1 MIVVVTKN
9 NGELDGTVF
18 PEAGIYFAMYEDDDY
33 GVVYVSELSGFEI
46 EDLVVKKIDREF
58 LPDGIGGGG
67 KGLVIYDNGDTGSY
81 EANMTYAEA
90 KDALLNGCNAI
101 KYYSEDGVISAT
113 CLTRFYIYSSRMELN
128 FNGTP
133 VEYYSDG
140 SISGSS
146 PS

>member
-1 MIVVVTKN
+1 
-9 NGELDGTVF
+9 
-18 PEAGIYFAMYEDDDY
+18 
-33 GVVYVSELSGFEI
+33 
-46 EDLVVKKIDREF
+46 
-58 LPDGIGGGG
+58 
-67 KGLVIYDNGDTGSY
+67 
-81 EANMTYAEA
+81 MTYAEA

-101 KYYSEDGVISAT
+101 KYYSEDGVIGAT

-133 VEYYSDG
+133 LEYYSDG